1 MRTATHLRTTA
12 QLLLLAGLAACSAMP
27 VAPPLTEPPQTATAN
42 DATPVSWESGSQ
54 GTLSAEEQQEI
65 TTLMRDELSSLTR
78 KTDARWHIN
87 AVFRRVETVNPWL
100 NWTSTLL
107 VIVPVDRGGVAVDF
121 IAQEKSSGKSQT
133 IQFAEW
139 TPMSDLRAQYSR
151 LGPVTA
157 GVHHA
162 VEQLQTTLLAQMN
175 ASSPPSTNREKDQIH
190 DHHES
195 AEPRRN

>member
-1 MRTATHLRTTA
+1 MQTATYRRTTA
-12 QLLLLAGLAACSAMP
+12 QLLLLTGLTACSAMP
-27 VAPPLTEPPQTATAN
+27 VEPPLTEPPRTATTG
-42 DATPVSWESGSQ
+42 DAEPVSWESGSQ
-54 GTLSAEEQQEI
+54 GSLTAEEQQEV
-65 TTLMRDELSSLTR
+65 TTLMRDELASLTR
-78 KTDARWHIN
+78 KTDARWHLN

-100 NWTSTLL
+100 NWTSTIL

-139 TPMSDLRAQYSR
+139 TPMSDLHAQYSR

-175 ASSPPSTNREKDQIH
+175 ASGTPSTNREKDPIH
-190 DHHES
+190 DHHKS

>member
-1 MRTATHLRTTA
+1 MRTATYLRNTT
-12 QLLLLAGLAACSAMP
+12 QLLLLAGLVACSAMH
-27 VAPPLTEPPQTATAN
+27 VAPPLTEPPRTATAG
-42 DATPVSWESGSQ
+42 DAAPVSWESGSQ
-54 GTLSAEEQQEI
+54 GTLTAEEQQEI
-65 TTLMRDELSSLTR
+65 TTLMRDELSSLTQ

-121 IAQEKSSGKSQT
+121 IAQEKSSGESQT

-175 ASSPPSTNREKDQIH
+175 ASSNPSTHREKDLIH

>member
-1 MRTATHLRTTA
+1 MRTATYLRNTT
-12 QLLLLAGLAACSAMP
+12 QLLLLAGLVACSAMP
-27 VAPPLTEPPQTATAN
+27 VAPPLTEPPRTATAG
-42 DATPVSWESGSQ
+42 DAAPVSWESGSQ
-54 GTLSAEEQQEI
+54 GTLTAEEQQEI
-65 TTLMRDELSSLTR
+65 TTLMRDELSSLTQ

-121 IAQEKSSGKSQT
+121 IAQEKSSGESQT

-175 ASSPPSTNREKDQIH
+175 ASSNPSTHREKDLIH

>member
-1 MRTATHLRTTA
+1 MRTATYLRNTT
-12 QLLLLAGLAACSAMP
+12 QLLLLAGLVACSAMP
-27 VAPPLTEPPQTATAN
+27 VAPPLTEPPRTATAG
-42 DATPVSWESGSQ
+42 DAAPVSWESGSQ
-54 GTLSAEEQQEI
+54 GTLTAEEQQEI
-65 TTLMRDELSSLTR
+65 TTLMRDELSSLTQ

-87 AVFRRVETVNPWL
+87 AVFRRVETVTPWL

-121 IAQEKSSGKSQT
+121 IAQEKSSGESQT

-175 ASSPPSTNREKDQIH
+175 ASSNPSTHREKDLIH

>member
-1 MRTATHLRTTA
+1 MRTATYLRNTT
-12 QLLLLAGLAACSAMP
+12 QLLLLAGLVACSAMP

-65 TTLMRDELSSLTR
+65 TTLMRDELSSLTQ

-121 IAQEKSSGKSQT
+121 IAQEKSSGESQT

-151 LGPVTA
+151 LGPVMA

-175 ASSPPSTNREKDQIH
+175 ASSNPSTHREKDLIH

>member
-1 MRTATHLRTTA
+1 MRTATYLRNTT
-12 QLLLLAGLAACSAMP
+12 QLLLLAGLVACSAMP
-27 VAPPLTEPPQTATAN
+27 VAPPLTEPQLTATAG

-54 GTLSAEEQQEI
+54 GTLTAEEQQEI
-65 TTLMRDELSSLTR
+65 TTLMRDELSSLTQ

-121 IAQEKSSGKSQT
+121 IAQEKSSGESQT

-175 ASSPPSTNREKDQIH
+175 ASSNPSTHREKDLIH

>member
-1 MRTATHLRTTA
+1 MQTATHLRTTA
-12 QLLLLAGLAACSAMP
+12 QLLLLAGLVACSAMP
-27 VAPPLTEPPQTATAN
+27 VAPPLTEPPRTATAG
-42 DATPVSWESGSQ
+42 DAAPVSWESGSQ
-54 GTLSAEEQQEI
+54 GTLTAEEQQEI
-65 TTLMRDELSSLTR
+65 TTLMRDELSSLTQ

-121 IAQEKSSGKSQT
+121 IAQETSSGESQT

-175 ASSPPSTNREKDQIH
+175 ASSNPSTHREKDLIH

>member
-1 MRTATHLRTTA
+1 MRTATYLRNTT
-12 QLLLLAGLAACSAMP
+12 QLLLLAGLVACSAMP
-27 VAPPLTEPPQTATAN
+27 VAPPLTEPPRTATAG
-42 DATPVSWESGSQ
+42 DAAPVSWESGSQ
-54 GTLSAEEQQEI
+54 GTLTAEEQQEI
-65 TTLMRDELSSLTR
+65 TTLMRDELSSLTQ

-87 AVFRRVETVNPWL
+87 AVFRRVETINPWL

-121 IAQEKSSGKSQT
+121 IAQEKSSGESQT

-175 ASSPPSTNREKDQIH
+175 ASSNPSTHREKDLIH

-195 AEPRRN
+195 AEPRRT

>member
-1 MRTATHLRTTA
+1 MRTATYLRNTT
-12 QLLLLAGLAACSAMP
+12 QLLLLTGLVACSAMP
-27 VAPPLTEPPQTATAN
+27 VAPPLTEPPRTATAG
-42 DATPVSWESGSQ
+42 DAAPVSWESGSQ
-54 GTLSAEEQQEI
+54 GTLTAEEQQEI
-65 TTLMRDELSSLTR
+65 TTLMRDELSSLTQ

-121 IAQEKSSGKSQT
+121 IAQEKSSGESQT

-175 ASSPPSTNREKDQIH
+175 ASSNPSTHREKDLIH

>member
-1 MRTATHLRTTA
+1 MRTATYLRNTT
-12 QLLLLAGLAACSAMP
+12 QLLLLTGLVACSAMP
-27 VAPPLTEPPQTATAN
+27 VAPPLTEPPRTATAG
-42 DATPVSWESGSQ
+42 DAAPVSWESGSQ
-54 GTLSAEEQQEI
+54 GTLTAEEQQEI
-65 TTLMRDELSSLTR
+65 TTLMRDELSSLTQ

-175 ASSPPSTNREKDQIH
+175 ASSNPSTHREKDLIH

-195 AEPRRN
+195 AEPKRN

>member
-1 MRTATHLRTTA
+1 MRTATYLRNTT
-12 QLLLLAGLAACSAMP
+12 QLLLLAGLVACSAMP
-27 VAPPLTEPPQTATAN
+27 VAPPLTEPPRTATAG
-42 DATPVSWESGSQ
+42 DAAPVSWESGSQ
-54 GTLSAEEQQEI
+54 GTLTAEEQQEI
-65 TTLMRDELSSLTR
+65 TTLMRDELSSLTQ

-175 ASSPPSTNREKDQIH
+175 ASSNPSTHREKDLIH

>member
-1 MRTATHLRTTA
+1 MRTATYLRNTT
-12 QLLLLAGLAACSAMP
+12 QLLLLAGLVACSAMP
-27 VAPPLTEPPQTATAN
+27 VAPPLTEPPRTATAG
-42 DATPVSWESGSQ
+42 DAAPVSWESGSQ
-54 GTLSAEEQQEI
+54 GTLTAEEHQEI
-65 TTLMRDELSSLTR
+65 TTLMRDELSSLTQ

-121 IAQEKSSGKSQT
+121 IAQEKSSGESQT

-175 ASSPPSTNREKDQIH
+175 ASSNPSTHREKDLIH